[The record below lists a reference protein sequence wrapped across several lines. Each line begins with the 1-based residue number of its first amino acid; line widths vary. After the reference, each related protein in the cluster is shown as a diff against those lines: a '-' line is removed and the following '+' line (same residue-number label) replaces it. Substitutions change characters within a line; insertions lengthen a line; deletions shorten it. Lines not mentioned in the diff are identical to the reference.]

1 MIGQKP
7 KLDEKNLLY
16 LEDTLNYEYL
26 AGKKCDAYAMQ
37 FTDQNCKTLSQQLSQ
52 HHKKRFDALYDYLN
66 SHQ

>member
-26 AGKKCDAYAMQ
+26 ASKKCDAYSLQ
-37 FTDQNCKTLSQQLSQ
+37 FNDQNCKNLAQQLSQ
-52 HHKKRFDALYDYLN
+52 HHKQRFDSLLDYLN

>member
-26 AGKKCDAYAMQ
+26 ASKKCDAYSLQ
-37 FTDQNCKTLSQQLSQ
+37 FTDDNCKTLSQQLSER
-52 HHKKRFDALYDYLN
+52 HRERFDALYDYLN

>member
-16 LEDTLNYEYL
+16 LEDTMNYEYL
-26 AGKKCDAYAMQ
+26 ASKKCDSYSVQ
-37 FTDQNCKTLSQQLSQ
+37 FQDQNCKSLSQQLSQ
-52 HHKKRFDALYDYLN
+52 HHRQRFDALWNYLN